1 MSKEF
6 QFTRYLY
13 EKSEVKLA
21 LTLCIL
27 NKKDEAVFWAYEL
40 YYSGFKTELTELFWT
55 IYYDFYYTLNP
66 SFEKYLI
73 TKLKNNL
80 DFDTNCENLLAMIV
94 NNFMIRPHSTDIFM
108 LKQIVRVC
116 DFDKDDSIDYT
127 NLNNIKT
134 ELVGILKTRDYY
146 MLASFVLTD
155 VKNAHLINV
164 FEGAIDCFS
173 ELGIKIDKKKTINE
187 YKKIKHVCKRVLLLS
202 RIIHYYVVLN
212 SIKLGK
218 NIYVHVEPEDVIL
231 YETITVNLDD
241 TKIPA
246 YKILP
251 LAKLYYID
259 SYNYLSLFDLK
270 RENSDIKKAY
280 YYDWL
285 YHASFSPL
293 WRARILK
300 HNGRIDE
307 KIKKIIFEEDA
318 DSDDNEQSFYNEFG
332 YEPDEHKIETQNKTI
347 QEIKKD
353 KTWLSF
359 YNKHKN
365 NGIIEIDTDI
375 LNDIHKINY

>member
-1 MSKEF
+1 MSKEI

-66 SFEKYLI
+66 SFEKYLT

-80 DFDTNCENLLAMIV
+80 DFDANCENLLAMIV

-116 DFDKDDSIDYT
+116 DFDKNDSIDYT

-134 ELVGILKTRDYY
+134 ELAGILKTRDYY

-155 VKNAHLINV
+155 VKNAHLIDV

-212 SIKLGK
+212 SKKLGK

-293 WRARILK
+293 WKARILK

-307 KIKKIIFEEDA
+307 KIKKIIFEEDE

-359 YNKHKN
+359 YNEHKN
-365 NGIIEIDTDI
+365 NGIIEIDVDI

>member
-1 MSKEF
+1 MSKEI

-66 SFEKYLI
+66 SFEKYLT

-80 DFDTNCENLLAMIV
+80 DFDANCENLLAMIV

-116 DFDKDDSIDYT
+116 DFDKNDSIDYT

-134 ELVGILKTRDYY
+134 ELAGILKTRDYY

-155 VKNAHLINV
+155 VKNAHLIDV

-231 YETITVNLDD
+231 YETIIVNLDD

-293 WRARILK
+293 WKARILK
-300 HNGRIDE
+300 HNGCIDE
-307 KIKKIIFEEDA
+307 KIKKIIFEEDE

-359 YNKHKN
+359 YNEHKN
-365 NGIIEIDTDI
+365 NGIIEIDVDI

>member
-116 DFDKDDSIDYT
+116 DFDKDNSIDYT

-134 ELVGILKTRDYY
+134 ELAGILKTRDYY

-155 VKNAHLINV
+155 VKNAHLIDV